1 MRFVPI
7 LLICFSIN
15 IYAQSWEV
23 IETAGKP
30 LERHENSLTSIGEN
44 LYVLGGRGTKAIDVL
59 NTKTN
64 VWISKSETPLEIHH
78 FQAITYKDEI
88 YVVGAFTG
96 SYPHETP
103 IPNIYIYNPDT
114 DTWRIGA
121 EIPRKR
127 GAAGAFVYEGKIY
140 VVCGIQ
146 DGHWDGHVTWF
157 DEYNPETNTWRI
169 LPDAPQA
176 RDHISAAVVG
186 DKLYLAGGRKS
197 HAAVNQV
204 LELTTAEV
212 DVFDFKTNT
221 WETLPASAN
230 IPTERA
236 GCSAV
241 AKEGKLIIIGGE
253 SSSQKTAHSDV
264 EALNPRTS
272 TWEKLPSLN
281 ITRHGTGATII
292 NGKIYV
298 AAGSLNRG
306 GGPELNSVE
315 CLKK

>member
-23 IETAGKP
+23 IETTGNP

-44 LYVLGGRGTKAIDVL
+44 LYVLGGRGIKAIDVP

-64 VWISKSETPLEIHH
+64 VWTSKSEPPLEIHH
-78 FQAITYKDEI
+78 FQAITYKGEI

-96 SYPHETP
+96 GYPHETP
-103 IPNIYIYNPDT
+103 SPNIYIYNPGT
-114 DTWRIGA
+114 DMWRKGA

-127 GAAGAFVYEGKIY
+127 GAAGVVVYEDKIY

-157 DEYNPETNTWRI
+157 DEYSPETNTWRI
-169 LPDAPQA
+169 LLDAPQA
-176 RDHISAAVVG
+176 RDHVSAAVVG
-186 DKLYLAGGRKS
+186 NKLYLAGGRKS
-197 HAAVNQV
+197 YAAINQV
-204 LELTTAEV
+204 LELTTAET

-241 AKEGKLIIIGGE
+241 AKDGKLIIIGGE
-253 SSSQKTAHSDV
+253 SKSQKTAHREV
-264 EALNPRTS
+264 EALNPVTN
-272 TWEKLPSLN
+272 TWEKLPSLRV
-281 ITRHGTGATII
+281 TRHGTGATVI
-292 NGKIYV
+292 NGKIYT

-315 CLKK
+315 CLEN

>member
-23 IETAGKP
+23 IETTGNP

-44 LYVLGGRGTKAIDVL
+44 LYVLGGRGIKAIDVL

-64 VWISKSETPLEIHH
+64 VWTSKSEPPLEIHH
-78 FQAITYKDEI
+78 FQAITYKGEI

-96 SYPHETP
+96 GYPHETP
-103 IPNIYIYNPDT
+103 IPNIYIYNPGT
-114 DTWRIGA
+114 DTWRKGA

-127 GAAGAFVYEGKIY
+127 GAAGVFVYEDKIY

-157 DEYNPETNTWRI
+157 DEYSPETD
-169 LPDAPQA
+169 L
-176 RDHISAAVVG
+176 
-186 DKLYLAGGRKS
+186 
-197 HAAVNQV
+197 
-204 LELTTAEV
+204 
-212 DVFDFKTNT
+212 FDFKTNT
-221 WETLPASAN
+221 WETLPTSAN

-241 AKEGKLIIIGGE
+241 AKNGKLIIIGGE
-253 SSSQKTAHSDV
+253 SKLQKTAHREV
-264 EALNPRTS
+264 EALNPVTN
-272 TWEKLPSLN
+272 TWEKLPALRV
-281 ITRHGTGATII
+281 TRHGTGATMI
-292 NGKIYV
+292 NGKIYT

-306 GGPELNSVE
+306 GGPELSSVE
-315 CLKK
+315 CLEN